1 MASTIFNIFKNILVD
16 GDDLSTNQTHT
27 LIQHHW
33 MNIGVKLDFWHSKNK
48 QIIL

>member
-1 MASTIFNIFKNILVD
+1 MASTIFNIFKNILVK
-16 GDDLSTNQTHT
+16 SQTYT